1 MYANTLIDPN
11 TYKNKNTQCKKIYKF
26 LTFQD
31 MYINKIIPLYRCLK
45 MFCSH
50 HIPAHSS
57 YQRHFLD
64 VKWVGLLSL

>member
-31 MYINKIIPLYRCLK
+31 MYINKIIR
-45 MFCSH
+45 
-50 HIPAHSS
+50 
-57 YQRHFLD
+57 
-64 VKWVGLLSL
+64 